1 MPCIQESQISCCVL
15 GQAHNVWL
23 RRLGSSC
30 VAETLPL
37 YSILKL
43 TCNSSFR
50 CGLCSSIHPF
60 IIHPT
65 KGGTQIQ
72 PCIGGGSMHMQIS
85 WSWSR
90 VICVPAHISYDCEY
104 QTKTRGCCSS
114 GGGLRCVSR
123 KRMEVLE
130 QVDMELAEG
139 DEEGALMLIRELQDM
154 PDGLRG
160 FGAARQIPQRSYSL
174 DELKLNRIDTSLLLS
189 PVDTTLRTIKRNLQ
203 LVTVLGEFSLWTS
216 LGYNQLQLLFFLL
229 GLLSLWSL
237 DLIIFS
243 GGLENMVLDT
253 FGNLLSGKYRSR
265 VVQHEAGHF
274 LVAYLLG
281 VLPKGY
287 TLSSFEALRKE
298 GSLNIQAGT
307 TFVDIEFLEETLNQ
321 FSCIAMAGVVAEYI
335 LFGFAEG
342 GLSDI
347 EKLDGLLKGLGF
359 TQKKADSL
367 IRWAVLN
374 TVIILRRHQGARS
387 KLAEAMSSGKSVGS
401 CIDTIENAISNT
413 EV

>member
-1 MPCIQESQISCCVL
+1 
-15 GQAHNVWL
+15 
-23 RRLGSSC
+23 
-30 VAETLPL
+30 
-37 YSILKL
+37 
-43 TCNSSFR
+43 
-50 CGLCSSIHPF
+50 
-60 IIHPT
+60 
-65 KGGTQIQ
+65 
-72 PCIGGGSMHMQIS
+72 
-85 WSWSR
+85 
-90 VICVPAHISYDCEY
+90 
-104 QTKTRGCCSS
+104 
-114 GGGLRCVSR
+114 
-123 KRMEVLE
+123 MEVLE

-307 TFVDIEFLEETLNQ
+307 TFVDIEFLEEVKAGKVSAKTLNQ